1 MAHLLPTTALKQN
14 TPSKQ
19 GKKMDKT
26 AFNRNYNLQTQID
39 NVYFEC
45 FRSTDNVLL
54 KAK

>member
-1 MAHLLPTTALKQN
+1 
-14 TPSKQ
+14 
-19 GKKMDKT
+19 MDKT